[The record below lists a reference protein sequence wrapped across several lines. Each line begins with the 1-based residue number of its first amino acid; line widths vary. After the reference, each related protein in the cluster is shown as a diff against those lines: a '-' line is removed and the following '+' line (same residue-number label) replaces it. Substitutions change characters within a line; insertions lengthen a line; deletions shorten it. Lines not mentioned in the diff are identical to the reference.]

1 MLRSSLRGGVAP
13 LFITVLLAL
22 AGCGPTFETAEDDAT
37 ACEGVRCTAG
47 TCFSNAGQPS
57 CRCGTWEES
66 AGLLCQVAAFVTPD
80 DHGGSPGEATPLEL
94 GRPHEGRINASTR
107 GQSDRDLFSFTAKAG
122 HTYFFF
128 CGLQSDSLPRCLPR
142 LLDGSGRQ
150 VSSFVLDRERSSW
163 VFTGLEEGTWYVEV
177 SGDGGVT
184 GTYTYQFVDMG
195 LDDFG
200 DQPAAASGREPS
212 DAPFKVTSTFL
223 GDEDVVRFQA
233 VAGHAY
239 RFGCELPTL
248 ESGVVLRLL
257 DGSGRVV
264 DSAEGLGVR
273 NQARLDMKAVTS
285 GTWFIQ
291 VSPTLGEPPL
301 TFDCRLTDLGLD
313 DHGDTP
319 ATATR
324 LTAGVPVSVRMH
336 SSKDVDEFVFTA
348 ELGHVYALRQQPSLP
363 VDVQLFDS
371 AGGRLGAV
379 AVNAFLPIPG
389 GGAGAYHLK
398 LTPSRSSTSDAP
410 FQLVL
415 EDLGPDDHPTYVA
428 EAALSPLGVPI
439 SVRAHSSSDLD
450 TLVFET
456 DPDGVYVVSCEPEC
470 RMSIN
475 AHGSRSSSA
484 PERVSSKHV
493 NVNGV
498 PSLSLTVL
506 STSFME
512 AHTLKVEKVGTDD
525 LPGISSQA
533 APLALPAS
541 GNFEAENDLDV
552 FTVTLEGERTY
563 RVETSPSARVSL
575 LLPGGLEWAPLGGRV
590 TVSQSGT
597 YVMQLSLEEGGY
609 PGAWSLSLTP
619 E

>member
-1 MLRSSLRGGVAP
+1 MLRFSLRGGAAP
-13 LFITVLLAL
+13 LVVTVLLAL
-22 AGCGPTFETAEDDAT
+22 AGCGPTFEMADDEV

-57 CRCGTWEES
+57 CRCGAWEDS

-80 DHGGSPGEATPLEL
+80 DHGGSPGEATPLDL
-94 GRPHEGRINASTR
+94 GGPHEGRINASTR

-122 HTYFFF
+122 HTYFFY
-128 CGLQSDSLPRCLPR
+128 CGQQSDSLPRCLPR

-150 VSSFVLDRERSSW
+150 VSSFVLDSKRSSW
-163 VFTGLEEGTWYVEV
+163 IFTGLEEGTWYVEV

-184 GTYTYQFVDMG
+184 GTYTYQLVDMG

-200 DQPAAASGREPS
+200 DYPAGASGMDPS

-239 RFGCELPTL
+239 RFSCALPTL
-248 ESGVVLRLL
+248 ESGVVLRLM
-257 DGSGRVV
+257 DGTGRVV

-273 NQARLDMKAVTS
+273 NQPRLDMKATTS
-285 GTWFIQ
+285 GTWFMQ
-291 VSPTLGEPPL
+291 VSPTLGDPPL

-313 DHGDTP
+313 DHGDTS

-336 SSKDVDEFVFTA
+336 SSKDVDELVFTA
-348 ELGHVYALRQQPSLP
+348 VAGHAYALRQQPALP
-363 VDVQLFDS
+363 VDLQLFDS
-371 AGGRLGAV
+371 AGKRLGAI
-379 AVNAFLPIPG
+379 AANAYLPIPA

-398 LTPSRSSTSDAP
+398 LTPPRNGMSDEP

-428 EAALSPLGVPI
+428 DAARSPLGVPI
-439 SVRAHSSSDLD
+439 SVRAHSSSDFD
-450 TLVFET
+450 TLAFET
-456 DPDGVYVVSCEPEC
+456 DPDGVYVASCEPEC
-470 RMSIN
+470 LMSLN
-475 AHGSRSSSA
+475 AYGSRSGSEQ
-484 PERVSSKHV
+484 ERVSSKHV
-493 NVNGV
+493 TVNGV
-498 PSLSLTVL
+498 ASLTVTVL
-506 STSFME
+506 STSFLE
-512 AHTLKVEKVGTDD
+512 AHTLKVERVGTDD
-525 LPGISSQA
+525 FTGVSSQA

-541 GNFEAENDLDV
+541 GSFEAENDLDV
-552 FTVTLEGERTY
+552 FTVTLEAGRTY
-563 RVETSPSARVSL
+563 KVDASPSTLVSISKPGDPQRVPAGSSFT
-575 LLPGGLEWAPLGGRV
+575 A
-590 TVSQSGT
+590 SQSGT
-597 YVMQLSLEEGGY
+597 HVVALWLSEGSY